1 MFLKEILMIYL
12 EKKDFQKSRK
22 DQNQKEAIIDLICQY
37 LYLNFIKAVQWFFPL
52 DEDKFVENAKGLEMK
67 VANFIVVK
75 HAKELEK

>member
-22 DQNQKEAIIDLICQY
+22 DQNQKEAIIGLICQY
-37 LYLNFIKAVQWFFPL
+37 LYLNFIKAALWFFPL
-52 DEDKFVENAKGLEMK
+52 DEDKFVENAKDLGMK